1 MARDKIS
8 EYDATA
14 SSNTVVS
21 DVNIAE
27 GCPPSGINDA
37 IRQVMAALKRFQ
49 TGADGDT
56 ISAPVFIGT
65 TASIT
70 TANIVN
76 AAVSGTAT
84 FNGATIMSSSLSG
97 TTANFSGATTIGGA
111 AVLSSTANIA
121 GATTIGGAA
130 VLSST
135 LDVTGAST
143 FSTANITGAT
153 TIGGAAVLS
162 STANITGATT
172 IGGAAVLSS
181 TANITGA
188 TTIGGAAVLS
198 STLAVT
204 GASTFSSTSVF
215 GGTANFQD
223 NSVQRPTL
231 LDYCVKGSALGSVGT
246 LATVDMT
253 AANFFSA
260 TLGSACTFVFSN
272 PCGSGDFG
280 GFVMELTNG
289 GSATVTWPASVDW
302 AGGSSPTLTSS
313 GKDLLVFVT
322 RDAGTTYHG
331 MAASIDSK

>member
-8 EYDATA
+8 EYSSTA
-14 SSNTVVS
+14 SDNTVVA

-37 IRQVMAALKRFQ
+37 IRQVMGALKRFQ

-111 AVLSSTANIA
+111 AVLSSTANI
-121 GATTIGGAA
+121 
-130 VLSST
+130 
-135 LDVTGAST
+135 
-143 FSTANITGAT
+143 
-153 TIGGAAVLS
+153 
-162 STANITGATT
+162 
-172 IGGAAVLSS
+172 
-181 TANITGA
+181 TGA

-198 STLAVT
+198 STLNVT
-204 GASTFSSTSVF
+204 GATTIGGAAVLSSTSSF

-280 GFVMELTNG
+280 GFVIELTDG
-289 GSATVTWPASVDW
+289 GSDTVTWPASVDW
-302 AGGSSPTLTSS
+302 AGGSAPTLTTS

>member
-8 EYDATA
+8 EYSSTA
-14 SSNTVVS
+14 SDNTVVA

-37 IRQVMAALKRFQ
+37 IRQVMGALKRFQ

-111 AVLSSTANIA
+111 AVLSSTANIT

-135 LDVTGAST
+135 LDVTGA
-143 FSTANITGAT
+143 AT
-153 TIGGAAVLS
+153 L

-280 GFVMELTNG
+280 GFVIELTDG
-289 GSATVTWPASVDW
+289 GSDTVNWPASVDW
-302 AGGSSPTLTSS
+302 AGGSAPTLTTS